1 MKTQR
6 SHSFHASSKSLMSS
20 DECDDLDD
28 EMDCGRDSHNPS
40 LKDASSLSQL
50 VDSVVAEVHHSM
62 LNEAISQD
70 EDELLFHKQPSASLE
85 VASTEEKTN
94 GASSKL
100 FLPESTTE
108 TEVEKVVPKI
118 IIDDVVRTNEEE
130 ELSDFW
136 DQVINFGQFNKV
148 HTHHLMQ
155 WLY

>member
-20 DECDDLDD
+20 DDCGDDLEVD

-50 VDSVVAEVHHSM
+50 VDSVVAEVHQSM

-70 EDELLFHKQPSASLE
+70 EDELLFHKQLSASSSS
-85 VASTEEKTN
+85 AEEKTT
-94 GASSKL
+94 L

-108 TEVEKVVPKI
+108 TEKVVPKI

-136 DQVINFGQFNKV
+136 DQVINY
-148 HTHHLMQ
+148 HIIT
-155 WLY
+155 

>member
-20 DECDDLDD
+20 DEEDD
-28 EMDCGRDSHNPS
+28 ELDQMDCGRDSHNPS

-50 VDSVVAEVHHSM
+50 VDSVVAEVHQSM

-70 EDELLFHKQPSASLE
+70 EDECLLKPSLE
-85 VASTEEKTN
+85 ASKENNE
-94 GASSKL
+94 AEL
-100 FLPESTTE
+100 FLPELTTE
-108 TEVEKVVPKI
+108 AEKVVPKI

-136 DQVINFGQFNKV
+136 DQVINFEQFNKV

-155 WLY
+155 YLY

>member
-1 MKTQR
+1 MRPEVKTQR

-20 DECDDLDD
+20 DDCGDDLEVD

-50 VDSVVAEVHHSM
+50 VDSVVAEVHQSM

-70 EDELLFHKQPSASLE
+70 EDELLFHKQLSASSSS
-85 VASTEEKTN
+85 AEEKTT
-94 GASSKL
+94 L

-108 TEVEKVVPKI
+108 TEKVVPKI

-148 HTHHLMQ
+148 HTHHLMP